1 MAHTPLTVSI
11 WYGVMEAEDLYQ
23 FKLASLTA
31 TASIGA
37 HPDLDVSHSQAVFSK
52 LYEKALYGMPYS
64 VPFEGPSE
72 EVMQAVDAYKQWKKF
87 FDNNKEFDIKLT

>member
-1 MAHTPLTVSI
+1 MAHTSLTVSV
-11 WYGVMEAEDLYQ
+11 WFGVMEAEDLYQ
-23 FKLASLTA
+23 FKLASLMA

-37 HPDLDVSHSQAVFSK
+37 HPDLDVSHSQAVFGK

-64 VPFEGPSE
+64 FPVEGPSE
-72 EVMQAVDAYKQWKKF
+72 EVMRAVDAYRQWKKF